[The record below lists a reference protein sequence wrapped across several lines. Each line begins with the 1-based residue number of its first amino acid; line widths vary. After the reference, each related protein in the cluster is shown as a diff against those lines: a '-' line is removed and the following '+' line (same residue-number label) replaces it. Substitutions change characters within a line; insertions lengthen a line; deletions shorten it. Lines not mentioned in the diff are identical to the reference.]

1 MPLEQIML
9 GGESKARNR
18 TILNIFSFVNIGE
31 RAGSGYPL
39 ILNAAKEGNCPT
51 HEVYDKFN
59 PDVTKLT
66 IFIKKSPLKDEKLGN
81 NTEILG
87 NEDKN
92 LGNNISVPNIVDELK
107 LKQDVKNNLKTL
119 YNYFKDEVFGN
130 INIQEQLVVNKNTA
144 TSYIKIL
151 IDNNLIEPV
160 TGHGKGKYK
169 FK

>member
-66 IFIKKSPLKDEKLGN
+66 IFIKKLPLKDE
-81 NTEILG
+81 
-87 NEDKN
+87 N
-92 LGNNISVPNIVDELK
+92 LGNNISVPNIIDELK